1 MKRLLI
7 LIIVIIPLF
16 SIAQKQKP
24 KLVIGI
30 VVDQMRYDYLTRFW
44 DKYGDGGFKK
54 LVNEGFNCKN
64 TNFNY
69 MPTYTGPGHAS
80 IYAGTTPENHGIIA
94 NTWYNKIANNSMY
107 CTQDFMLSF
116 P

>member
-7 LIIVIIPLF
+7 FIIVIIPLF

-54 LVNEGFNCKN
+54 LVMK
-64 TNFNY
+64 
-69 MPTYTGPGHAS
+69 ALIVKIRIS
-80 IYAGTTPENHGIIA
+80 IICLLIQG
-94 NTWYNKIANNSMY
+94 
-107 CTQDFMLSF
+107 QDMLLFMLEQHQKTMG
-116 P
+116 